1 MEHSNDYEAPAV
13 LILGSVAALTN
24 EFCLF
29 DKTLGKPDYTL
40 HIPAPITN
48 CSS

>member
-1 MEHSNDYEAPAV
+1 MEHIADYEAPTLLV
-13 LILGSVAALTN
+13 LGSVSSLTN
-24 EFCLF
+24 EFCIF